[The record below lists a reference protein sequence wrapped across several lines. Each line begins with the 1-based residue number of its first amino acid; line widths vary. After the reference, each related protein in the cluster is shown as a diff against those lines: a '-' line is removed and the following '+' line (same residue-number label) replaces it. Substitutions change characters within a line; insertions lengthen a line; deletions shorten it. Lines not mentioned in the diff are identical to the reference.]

1 MSLAKLFNKQ
11 NEGWFTKKDKLTTTG
26 IAGLTGIGGSVVTG
40 LLANGNKSKAGEV
53 MGKLGD
59 AAGMIPGPIGAVAS
73 ATLKTIGGLTNA
85 AFGSNLNQQMINNIQ
100 NSANKVA
107 NTRYNASTVAGL
119 LGEARKNSGFAG
131 FSKKQLGTQGW
142 WSNARDNAY
151 NRLTALGKAAV
162 SARDLNLTNAAQAID
177 TTMTNNAKRNITAFG
192 GPLNLSGPMEYEIA
206 NQQMSNY
213 NIRTNAQA
221 GNLLD
226 NMYAGLYAFGGNID
240 ANGANFSTG
249 LKHVNAGGTHE
260 ESPYEGVPM
269 GTDSEGTPNLVEE
282 NEVIY
287 NDYVFSDRLKVPVI
301 KVKKGQELQ
310 QFEKILRKYKGLSY
324 AAAAKKAEVNSG
336 VDERPNDNIAR
347 RGFEFELDVLA
358 QSQELERAID
368 HAETPEEKEQLRQ
381 LTPEQFAQIQAEQ
394 QAQEQAMQEQ
404 MMQQQA
410 MQQQQQQMSPEEA
423 AMQEQMAQMSPEEQ
437 AMMQQQMAAQQQGM
451 SPEEAAMMQAQGYA
465 EGGELGVPTDDQD
478 VTGQAAQMEEAPHE
492 QTTMFNAGTPA
503 EEMSTSMLNET
514 IDEIYQYAKEH
525 KNRELLKDARKAKR
539 GSREDKE
546 EFVDDAREDIM
557 MSIEEQEQLAQQQAE
572 QEQALQEQQAVQ
584 MSQQETAEETV
595 QADAGQ
601 ELDAQM
607 EPQVFAYGGQLND
620 DQMNQLDAF
629 METLKVQDSKEVQAI
644 YSQYDQLK
652 QQGKINEALQLAMQV
667 YQAAAKQ
674 QNSYALGGSMDLN
687 NPDGGNIVAEDKIYA
702 GENTSKDEEELLKYL
717 VKKGLK
723 KKWLEGEGKRYFQEE
738 LQRYSTAKKDN
749 SEVTLDDSNLLIN
762 RYKGDNIQKRKG
774 RQAFTNAVTTELY
787 PVLDKQGK
795 SITYTA
801 EGKVPANYTNIPTQL
816 KSENYSKY
824 QGKFA
829 TPDKWDFSKFI
840 YPTKQEQGNGKYYK
854 ESDFSKYTRAGTGNN
869 PYRFEPQL
877 VETGYTG
884 EEYENLPA
892 YRTSRL
898 AFIKALKERNP
909 QAIDRFKTMS
919 AVSASRLP
927 KGNKEKPRYNPYLVG
942 VDGSDIEALNY
953 NAMGDFDKELYDI
966 QFNTP
971 DALDKLDDL
980 VKRYRQARNT
990 KGYQIGKNLLMDA
1003 MFDGEVAQNHAIE
1016 PKERHVAAFS
1026 NSDGTIDRSRI
1037 VPSININDHNTYA
1050 GYTLGENPLDSTTS
1064 PDGTVTYFYPITGGN
1079 LNTNILKTN
1088 SFGDF
1093 TVDNTE
1099 GLEELNDD
1107 KLPQYE
1113 DLAEGYTGKVNYF
1126 NLKKPDTK
1134 DPGIPYPMPDKTPL
1148 LADLAMQTGNYLN
1161 TALSNP
1167 DYSRAEALIQGG
1179 KELQDF
1185 TPVKAEMLGN
1195 YLKYTPFDF
1204 NYVNTQA
1211 RNANQAGLSTI
1222 RNMTN
1227 GNIGQQLANTLT
1239 SNYNYTLGIGNNY
1252 VQGFQYNDKNKE
1264 RDATFNSGI
1273 AKYNSQADLEAQKA
1287 NQSAS
1292 LQSGAA
1298 GLEFMGKG
1306 YAMMDEIDK
1315 NRSAALSAGLTG
1327 MSRSLN
1333 NYYNQDFANRQAAWR
1348 LHNQPRGNMT
1358 QFTDADGVTWV
1369 LNANG
1374 DGYSKKKSL
1383 GGKLKNRRIIKNIL
1397 ID

>member
-11 NEGWFTKKDKLTTTG
+11 NEGWFDKDDKLTTTG

-73 ATLKTIGGLTNA
+73 AALKTIGGLTNA

-192 GPLNLSGPMEYEIA
+192 GPLNLSGPMEYEMA

-226 NMYAGLYAFGGNID
+226 NMYTGLYAFGGNID

-269 GTDSEGTPNLVEE
+269 GIDSEGTPNLVEE

-437 AMMQQQMAAQQQGM
+437 AMMQQQMTAQQQGM
-451 SPEEAAMMQAQGYA
+451 SPEEAAMMQSQGYA
-465 EGGELGVPTDDQD
+465 EGGELGIPTDDQD

-539 GSREDKE
+539 GSREAKE

-557 MSIEEQEQLAQQQAE
+557 MAIEEQEQLAQQQAE
-572 QEQALQEQQAVQ
+572 QEQALQQEQEAQ
-584 MSQQETAEETV
+584 MLQQETAEETV

-607 EPQVFAYGGQLND
+607 QPQVFAQGGQLND
-620 DQMNQLDAF
+620 DQMNKLNAF
-629 METLKVQDSKEVQAI
+629 METLKVQDSKEAQAI

-667 YQAAAKQ
+667 YQAATKQ

-723 KKWLEGEGKRYFQEE
+723 KKWLEGEGRRYFQEE
-738 LQRYSTAKKDN
+738 LQRYSDAKKDN
-749 SEVTLDDSNLLIN
+749 ANTTLDTSNLLIN
-762 RYKGDNIQKRKG
+762 SYKGDNIQKRKG

-801 EGKVPANYTNIPTQL
+801 EGKVPANYINKPTSI
-816 KSENYSKY
+816 KVEDYSKY
-824 QGKFA
+824 QGEFA
-829 TPDKWDFSKFI
+829 TPDNWNFTKFI
-840 YPTKQEQGNGKYYK
+840 YPTKEAQENGNYYK
-854 ESDFSKYTRAGTGNN
+854 ESDFSKYTKDGTGNTSFKFN
-869 PYRFEPQL
+869 PQL

-884 EEYENLPA
+884 EEYENLDA
-892 YRTSRL
+892 YSQYM
-898 AFIKALKERNP
+898 AEFIKALKNRNP
-909 QAIDRFKTMS
+909 HAIERFKTMS

-927 KGNKEKPRYNPYLVG
+927 KDNQGKPRYNSYLAD
-942 VDGSDIEALNY
+942 VDDSDIEALKY
-953 NAMGDFDKELYDI
+953 DAMGEFDQRLYNLNFDDP
-966 QFNTP
+966 N
-971 DALDKLDDL
+971 ALKTLIAD
-980 VKRYRQARNT
+980 YRQARKQNN
-990 KGYQIGKNLLMDA
+990 YQPGQNLLMDA
-1003 MFDGEVAQNHAIE
+1003 LLDGVVAQNHAIA
-1016 PKERHVAAFS
+1016 PKERHVAAFT
-1026 NSDGTIDRSRI
+1026 NSDGIDQSRI
-1037 VPSININDHNTYA
+1037 VPGININNPNTYA
-1050 GYTLGENPLDSTTS
+1050 GYTLGQSSIDSTTS
-1064 PDGTVTYFYPITGGN
+1064 HDGTVTYFYPITGGN

-1099 GLEELNDD
+1099 GLEALNDE

-1113 DLAEGYTGKVNYF
+1113 DLAAGYTGKVNYF

-1134 DPGIPYPMPDKTPL
+1134 DPGIPYPIPNKTPL
-1148 LADLAMQTGNYLN
+1148 IADLAMQAGNYLN
-1161 TALSNP
+1161 TALSDP

-1195 YLKYTPFDF
+1195 YQNYTPYDI
-1204 NYVNTQA
+1204 NDVNTQA

-1222 RNMTN
+1222 RNMYN
-1227 GNIGQQLANTLT
+1227 GNVGQGMAGILAN
-1239 SNYNYTLGIGNNY
+1239 NYNYNQSIGANY
-1252 VQGFQYNDKNKE
+1252 RQAMEYNDKRRNAVSE
-1264 RDATFNSGI
+1264 FNRATDQ
-1273 AKYNSQADLEAQKA
+1273 YNSQADLEAQKA
-1287 NQSAS
+1287 NQSAD

-1298 GLEFMGKG
+1298 GLEVMGKG

-1369 LNANG
+1369 LNPNG
-1374 DGYSKKKSL
+1374 DGYSRKKSL

>member
-11 NEGWFTKKDKLTTTG
+11 NEGWFTEKDKLTTTG
-26 IAGLTGIGGSVVTG
+26 IAGLTGIGGSIVTG

-73 ATLKTIGGLTNA
+73 AALKTIGGLTNA

-192 GPLNLSGPMEYEIA
+192 GPLNLSGPMEYEMA

-249 LKHVNAGGTHE
+249 LKHINAGGTHE

-451 SPEEAAMMQAQGYA
+451 SPEEAAMMQSQGYA

-539 GSREDKE
+539 GSREAKE

-557 MSIEEQEQLAQQQAE
+557 MAIEEQEQLAQQQAE
-572 QEQALQEQQAVQ
+572 QEQALQQEQEAQ
-584 MSQQETAEETV
+584 MLQQETAEETV

-607 EPQVFAYGGQLND
+607 QPQVFAQGGQLND

-629 METLKVQDSKEVQAI
+629 METLKSNESPDVQKI
-644 YSQYDQLK
+644 YYQYDQLK
-652 QQGKINEALQLAMQV
+652 LAGRVNEAAQLAMQV
-667 YQAAAKQ
+667 YQAATKDKYNPAKQ
-674 QNSYALGGSMDLN
+674 LNSYAYGGSMSLQNTQGGNQSIEGKTYQGTQKSKLEILLNGLKQLGLDSKEVEELFNTKDSDDKKIAIVNDYIQKNEKRTRKYQKARQDALNALYKSRGIRIKNLNEDGQHQYDKDLQYVYGLDDEDLKN
-687 NPDGGNIVAEDKIYA
+687 LSTNEKVYLNTLLNIRSADDYNRAAYRPAMEDQGYKVLSVTPDGKVQYDYTGDRPYKVLDAKNTISFDGDKVQLDGKDITIDGLLTGGADLSQYGIYNYDPGKSSKFKDDAELKAYYQQKIKDPLRQQYKNSFDEKKIA
-702 GENTSKDEEELLKYL
+702 SYHLKGENLRNWVRDLENSTNEKDQELAKYI
-717 VKKGLK
+717 KKGVGDDSLDWSENATWETK
-723 KKWLEGEGKRYFQEE
+723 GWDPEKGIIESDNYKRHWPDVKGEDRLRHDAKFGKEHYPF
-738 LQRYSTAKKDN
+738 LDYIGPTAKR
-749 SEVTLDDSNLLIN
+749 VFL
-762 RYKGDNIQKRKG
+762 
-774 RQAFTNAVTTELY
+774 
-787 PVLDKQGK
+787 
-795 SITYTA
+795 
-801 EGKVPANYTNIPTQL
+801 
-816 KSENYSKY
+816 
-824 QGKFA
+824 
-829 TPDKWDFSKFI
+829 
-840 YPTKQEQGNGKYYK
+840 NGKQV
-854 ESDFSKYTRAGTGNN
+854 TGNFKFDELGT
-869 PYRFEPQL
+869 P
-877 VETGYTG
+877 VE
-884 EEYENLPA
+884 
-892 YRTSRL
+892 
-898 AFIKALKERNP
+898 
-909 QAIDRFKTMS
+909 
-919 AVSASRLP
+919 
-927 KGNKEKPRYNPYLVG
+927 
-942 VDGSDIEALNY
+942 
-953 NAMGDFDKELYDI
+953 
-966 QFNTP
+966 
-971 DALDKLDDL
+971 
-980 VKRYRQARNT
+980 
-990 KGYQIGKNLLMDA
+990 
-1003 MFDGEVAQNHAIE
+1003 
-1016 PKERHVAAFS
+1016 
-1026 NSDGTIDRSRI
+1026 
-1037 VPSININDHNTYA
+1037 
-1050 GYTLGENPLDSTTS
+1050 
-1064 PDGTVTYFYPITGGN
+1064 
-1079 LNTNILKTN
+1079 
-1088 SFGDF
+1088 
-1093 TVDNTE
+1093 NTE
-1099 GLEELNDD
+1099 GGITFYDYNLLPEQLNRYLTQGDYDYVLQVPEDRVSEYSPLPKPLMADD
-1107 KLPQYE
+1107 TSKLP
-1113 DLAEGYTGKVNYF
+1113 AGVTGTSKW
-1126 NLKKPDTK
+1126 LGAKPDNNTEYEL
-1134 DPGIPYPMPDKTPL
+1134 PSSTPFYAGIGL
-1148 LADLAMQTGNYLN
+1148 QTG
-1161 TALSNP
+1161 ALINNLLTPP
-1167 DYSRAEALIQGG
+1167 DYGSSDALLSKANQA
-1179 KELQDF
+1179 QQF

-1195 YLKYTPFDF
+1195 YQAYRPYDI
-1204 NYVNTQA
+1204 NYVNTQV

-1222 RNMTN
+1222 RNMYN
-1227 GNIGQQLANTLT
+1227 GNVGQGMAGILAN
-1239 SNYNYTLGIGNNY
+1239 NYNYNQGIGANY
-1252 VQGFQYNDKNKE
+1252 RQAMEYNDKRRNE
-1264 RDATFNSGI
+1264 ISEFNRATDQ
-1273 AKYNSQADLEAQKA
+1273 YNSTADLQAQEANQKA
-1287 NQSAS
+1287 GLSANEV
-1292 LQSGAA
+1292 
-1298 GLEFMGKG
+1298 GLEAMARG
-1306 YAMMDEIDK
+1306 YAMRQAIDDA
-1315 NRSAALSAGLTG
+1315 RSSSISSNLTG
-1327 MSRSLN
+1327 IADLLFKKYQN
-1333 NYYNQDFANRQAAWR
+1333 DYTNYQTKYLTD
-1348 LHNQPRGNMT
+1348 RGLYP
-1358 QFTDADGVTWV
+1358 G
-1369 LNANG
+1369 
-1374 DGYSKKKSL
+1374 
-1383 GGKLKNRRIIKNIL
+1383 IKTK
-1397 ID
+1397 

>member
-1 MSLAKLFNKQ
+1 MSLAELFNKQ
-11 NEGWFTKKDKLTTTG
+11 NEGWFNGNKLTTTG
-26 IAGLTGIGGSVVTG
+26 IAGITGMAGSAVTG

-59 AAGMIPGPIGAVAS
+59 VAGMIPGPIGAIAG
-73 ATLKTIGGLTNA
+73 AALKTMGGLTNA

-107 NTRYNASTVAGL
+107 NTTFNASTVAGL

-142 WSNARDNAY
+142 FSNVRDNAY
-151 NRLTALGKAAV
+151 KRLTSLGRAAV

-192 GPLNLSGPMEYEIA
+192 GPINLSGPMEYEIA
-206 NQQMSNY
+206 NQQMFNY
-213 NIRTNAQA
+213 NNRTNAQA

-282 NEVIY
+282 DEVIY
-287 NDYVFSDRLKVPVI
+287 NDYVFSDRLKVPTI

-310 QFEKILRKYKGLSY
+310 QFEKVLRKYKGLTY
-324 AAAAKKAEVNSG
+324 ASAAKKAEVNSG

-347 RGFEFELDVLA
+347 RGFEFELDILA

-368 HAETPEEKEQLRQ
+368 HAQTPEEKEQLRQ

-437 AMMQQQMAAQQQGM
+437 AIMQQQMAAQQQGI

-465 EGGELGVPTDDQD
+465 EGGELGVSTEEQD

-539 GSREDKE
+539 GSREAKE

-557 MSIEEQEQLAQQQAE
+557 MAIEEQEQLAQQQME
-572 QEQALQEQQAVQ
+572 QEQVLQEQQAAQ
-584 MSQQETAEETV
+584 MPQYETAEEPV
-595 QADAGQ
+595 QADEGQ

-607 EPQVFAYGGQLND
+607 QPQAFAQGGQLNE
-620 DQMNQLDAF
+620 DQINQLDAF
-629 METLKVQDSKEVQAI
+629 METLKVQNYKEAQAI

-667 YQAAAKQ
+667 YQATAKQ
-674 QNSYALGGSMDLN
+674 QNLYALGGSMDLN
-687 NPDGGNIVAEDKIYA
+687 NPDGGNIVTGDKIYA
-702 GENTSKDEEELLKYL
+702 GEELSKDEEELLKYL

-723 KKWLEGEGKRYFQEE
+723 KKWLEGEGRKYFQEE
-738 LQRYSTAKKDN
+738 LKRYQTAKKGKQDI
-749 SEVTLDDSNLLIN
+749 SLDASNLLIN
-762 RYKGDNIQKRKG
+762 NYNGDDTQKRKG

-787 PVLDKQGK
+787 PVLDRQGK
-795 SITYTA
+795 SITYTND
-801 EGKVPANYTNIPTQL
+801 GRVPANYTNTPTPI
-816 KSENYSKY
+816 KVKDYSTY
-824 QGKFA
+824 QGEFK
-829 TPDKWDFSKFI
+829 TPDSWNFSKFI
-840 YPTKQEQGNGKYYK
+840 YPTKEAQDNGNYYK
-854 ESDFSKYTRAGTGNN
+854 ETDFSKYTKEGTGNTSF
-869 PYRFEPQL
+869 RFNPQL
-877 VETGYTG
+877 VDTGYNG
-884 EEYENLPA
+884 EDYENLDA
-892 YRTSRL
+892 YSQYI
-898 AFIKALKERNP
+898 AEFIKALKAANP
-909 QAIDRFKTMS
+909 HAIDRFKTMS
-919 AVSASRLP
+919 AVSASTLP
-927 KGNKEKPRYNPYLVG
+927 GDKKGAPRYNPYLVPNG
-942 VDGSDIEALNY
+942 ENDREALNDD
-953 NAMGDFDKELYDI
+953 AMGGFDKRLYNLNFD
-966 QFNTP
+966 NP
-971 DALDKLDDL
+971 NALNVLIAD
-980 VKRYRQARNT
+980 YRKARKQDN
-990 KGYQIGKNLLMDA
+990 YQPGQNLLMDA
-1003 MFDGEVAQNHAIE
+1003 MLDGVIAQNHAIA
-1016 PKERHVAAFS
+1016 PKERHVAAFT
-1026 NSDGTIDRSRI
+1026 NSDGSIDQSRI
-1037 VPSININDHNTYA
+1037 VPDIDIKDPSTHVGYDLGQKPKDNI
-1050 GYTLGENPLDSTTS
+1050 TS

-1099 GLEELNDD
+1099 GLEALNDN

-1134 DPGIPYPMPDKTPL
+1134 DSGIPYPMPNKTPL
-1148 LADLAMQTGNYLN
+1148 LADLAMQAGNYLN
-1161 TALSNP
+1161 NALSNP

-1195 YLKYTPFDF
+1195 YQKYTPYDI

-1211 RNANQAGLSTI
+1211 RNANQAGLAAI
-1222 RNMTN
+1222 RNMYN
-1227 GNIGQQLANTLT
+1227 GNVGQGMAGILAN
-1239 SNYNYTLGIGNNY
+1239 NYNYNQSIGANY
-1252 VQGFQYNDKNKE
+1252 RQAMEQNDKRRNE
-1264 RDATFNSGI
+1264 VSEFNRATDQ
-1273 AKYNSQADLEAQKA
+1273 YNSQADLEAQKA
-1287 NQSAS
+1287 NQSAD
-1292 LQSGAA
+1292 LQSGTA
-1298 GLEFMGKG
+1298 GLEVMGKG

-1327 MSRSLN
+1327 MSKSLN
-1333 NYYNQDFANRQAAWR
+1333 NYYTQDFANRQAAWR
-1348 LHNQPRGNMT
+1348 LYHQPRGNMT
-1358 QFTDADGVTWV
+1358 QFTDADGVTWI
-1369 LNANG
+1369 LNADGN
-1374 DGYSKKKSL
+1374 GYSRKKSS
-1383 GGKLKNRRIIKNIL
+1383 GGKLKNRRIVKNIL

>member
-11 NEGWFTKKDKLTTTG
+11 NEGWFDQKDKLTTTG

-59 AAGMIPGPIGAVAS
+59 VAGMIPGPIGAVAS
-73 ATLKTIGGLTNA
+73 AALKAIGGLTNA

-192 GPLNLSGPMEYEIA
+192 GPLNLSGPMEYEMT

-226 NMYAGLYAFGGNID
+226 NMYTGLYAFGGNID

-347 RGFEFELDVLA
+347 RGFEFELDILA

-404 MMQQQA
+404 MIQQQA

-437 AMMQQQMAAQQQGM
+437 AIMQQQMAAQQQGM

-557 MSIEEQEQLAQQQAE
+557 MAIEEQEQLAQQQAE
-572 QEQALQEQQAVQ
+572 QEQALQQEQETQ
-584 MSQQETAEETV
+584 MLQQETAEETV

-607 EPQVFAYGGQLND
+607 QPQVFAQGGNMNYTNARMQQQQQFDQMKALDEFMEIIGQQQDKASQQYYQTFLNLKRTRTEQDAIKAYQLAAKLYQQYQNQQNQYRYGGY
-620 DQMNQLDAF
+620 MNSEPNIFDTGGDTQQR
-629 METLKVQDSKEVQAI
+629 EKEI
-644 YSQYDQLK
+644 R
-652 QQGKINEALQLAMQV
+652 
-667 YQAAAKQ
+667 
-674 QNSYALGGSMDLN
+674 DL
-687 NPDGGNIVAEDKIYA
+687 Y
-702 GENTSKDEEELLKYL
+702 LKYL
-717 VKKGLK
+717 KKRLGYNTNIPEAFIQAEVSKLMK
-723 KKWLEGEGKRYFQEE
+723 SFND
-738 LQRYSTAKKDN
+738 KKDKI
-749 SEVTLDDSNLLIN
+749 TLDDLQDLKDLNVNKFRNTNKFIKKSQGQDEFTKAITNWEAIN
-762 RYKGDNIQKRKG
+762 NIQG
-774 RQAFTNAVTTELY
+774 RIIDPTN
-787 PVLDKQGK
+787 QGNY
-795 SITYTA
+795 SITYTKPQDYFEQYDGDVDIA
-801 EGKVPANYTNIPTQL
+801 K
-816 KSENYSKY
+816 
-824 QGKFA
+824 
-829 TPDKWDFSKFI
+829 DKKI
-840 YPTKQEQGNGKYYK
+840 
-854 ESDFSKYTRAGTGNN
+854 A
-869 PYRFEPQL
+869 
-877 VETGYTG
+877 
-884 EEYENLPA
+884 
-892 YRTSRL
+892 
-898 AFIKALKERNP
+898 
-909 QAIDRFKTMS
+909 
-919 AVSASRLP
+919 
-927 KGNKEKPRYNPYLVG
+927 
-942 VDGSDIEALNY
+942 
-953 NAMGDFDKELYDI
+953 
-966 QFNTP
+966 
-971 DALDKLDDL
+971 
-980 VKRYRQARNT
+980 
-990 KGYQIGKNLLMDA
+990 
-1003 MFDGEVAQNHAIE
+1003 
-1016 PKERHVAAFS
+1016 
-1026 NSDGTIDRSRI
+1026 
-1037 VPSININDHNTYA
+1037 
-1050 GYTLGENPLDSTTS
+1050 
-1064 PDGTVTYFYPITGGN
+1064 
-1079 LNTNILKTN
+1079 
-1088 SFGDF
+1088 
-1093 TVDNTE
+1093 
-1099 GLEELNDD
+1099 
-1107 KLPQYE
+1107 E
-1113 DLAEGYTGKVNYF
+1113 DLAEFAKTSYDYKKRGYIHNNNGTKTWQTYTLPSDNPSGNTEGHFTPKTFNPGVSKEEYRNSEQYKHFLYNLFKDVASNNPEALKFLHDTGWYSRSAQDQQQLSRASKFIKKGDNDSLSFITPTDNDTDYDAQLFRAALSGKQDQFFKLLEDFDPATITNQDQARLARGMYNGELAQMHTSAKPQQTFYYIPQGQRKIYVKADDLDTLTQQGYTTGEASNWMDINGADVREIPLTGKVTQNF
-1126 NLKKPDTK
+1126 IKDPFGNVKLIEDPEALKNLKKLDKSSIALENPELGYSVENNEYILNPTNQELRKQGYPEYSFTPTGVGLGLQFGALANNLFSPIDTSK
-1134 DPGIPYPMPDKTPL
+1134 GE
-1148 LADLAMQTGNYLN
+1148 
-1161 TALSNP
+1161 TAISAARQAGT
-1167 DYSRAEALIQGG
+1167 Y
-1179 KELQDF
+1179 
-1185 TPVKAEMLGN
+1185 TPVKAEMVGN
-1195 YLKYTPFDF
+1195 YLKYTPYDF

-1227 GNIGQQLANTLT
+1227 GNIGQQLANTIT
-1239 SNYNYTLGIGNNY
+1239 SNYNYITGLGNNY
-1252 VQGFQYNDKNKE
+1252 VQGFQYNDKNRE
-1264 RDATFNSGI
+1264 RVTGFNSEI
-1273 AKYNSQADLEAQKA
+1273 AKFNSTADLQAQKA
-1287 NQSAS
+1287 NQEAELSANK
-1292 LQSGAA
+1292 LMLPGIQSGLALIQSA
-1298 GLEFMGKG
+1298 ENAREKSVNANLTGIQNL
-1306 YAMMDEIDK
+1306 IDTYYTNKWQRDWEAWDRK
-1315 NRSAALSAGLTG
+1315 NRSIPG
-1327 MSRSLN
+1327 
-1333 NYYNQDFANRQAAWR
+1333 
-1348 LHNQPRGNMT
+1348 
-1358 QFTDADGVTWV
+1358 
-1369 LNANG
+1369 
-1374 DGYSKKKSL
+1374 
-1383 GGKLKNRRIIKNIL
+1383 
-1397 ID
+1397 

>member
-11 NEGWFTKKDKLTTTG
+11 NEGWFTEKDKLTTTG
-26 IAGLTGIGGSVVTG
+26 IAGLTGIGGSIVTG

-73 ATLKTIGGLTNA
+73 AALKTIGGLTNA

-142 WSNARDNAY
+142 FSNARDNAY

-269 GTDSEGTPNLVEE
+269 GTNSEGTPNLVEE

-478 VTGQAAQMEEAPHE
+478 ITGQAAQMEEAPHE

-539 GSREDKE
+539 GTREDKE

-557 MSIEEQEQLAQQQAE
+557 MAIEEQEQLVQQQAE

-607 EPQVFAYGGQLND
+607 QPQVFAQGGNMNYANARMQQQQQLDQMKALDEFMEIIGQQQDRASQQYYQTFLNLKRTQTEQDAIKAYQLAAKLYQQYQNQQNQYGYGGY
-620 DQMNQLDAF
+620 MNSEPNIF
-629 METLKVQDSKEVQAI
+629 GE
-644 YSQYDQLK
+644 
-652 QQGKINEALQLAMQV
+652 
-667 YQAAAKQ
+667 
-674 QNSYALGGSMDLN
+674 
-687 NPDGGNIVAEDKIYA
+687 GGNADNISAE
-702 GENTSKDEEELLKYL
+702 EMRELYLKYL
-717 VKKGLK
+717 KKRLGYNTNISEAFIQAEVSKLM
-723 KKWLEGEGKRYFQEE
+723 ESF
-738 LQRYSTAKKDN
+738 KDKN
-749 SEVTLDDSNLLIN
+749 DEITLDDLQNLKALNVNKFRNTNKFIRKSQGQDEFTKAITNWEAINNIQGKVIDPTQQGNYSITYSKTPGYFEQYEGLADIAKDKKIADDLAEFAKTSYDYTNRGFIHNNNNGIKTWKKYTLPSDTPSGTTAGYFTPTSFDPGVSPEVYRNSEQYKHFLYNLFKDVASNNPEALKFLHDTGWHSRSAQDQQQLSRANKFIK
-762 RYKGDNIQKRKG
+762 KGDNNSLSFIIPADTDTDYDAQLFRAAIAG
-774 RQAFTNAVTTELY
+774 DQDNFFRLLENFN
-787 PVLDKQGK
+787 
-795 SITYTA
+795 
-801 EGKVPANYTNIPTQL
+801 PANITNSEQALLARGMYNGELAQMHTSAKPQQTFYYIPSGQKKVYVNANNLDTLTQ
-816 KSENYSKY
+816 
-824 QGKFA
+824 Q
-829 TPDKWDFSKFI
+829 
-840 YPTKQEQGNGKYYK
+840 
-854 ESDFSKYTRAGTGNN
+854 
-869 PYRFEPQL
+869 
-877 VETGYTG
+877 GYTIG
-884 EEYENLPA
+884 E
-892 YRTSRL
+892 
-898 AFIKALKERNP
+898 
-909 QAIDRFKTMS
+909 
-919 AVSASRLP
+919 AS
-927 KGNKEKPRYNPYLVG
+927 KWMDING
-942 VDGSDIEALNY
+942 VDVREI
-953 NAMGDFDKELYDI
+953 
-966 QFNTP
+966 
-971 DALDKLDDL
+971 
-980 VKRYRQARNT
+980 
-990 KGYQIGKNLLMDA
+990 
-1003 MFDGEVAQNHAIE
+1003 
-1016 PKERHVAAFS
+1016 
-1026 NSDGTIDRSRI
+1026 
-1037 VPSININDHNTYA
+1037 
-1050 GYTLGENPLDSTTS
+1050 PL
-1064 PDGTVTYFYPITGGN
+1064 
-1079 LNTNILKTN
+1079 
-1088 SFGDF
+1088 
-1093 TVDNTE
+1093 
-1099 GLEELNDD
+1099 
-1107 KLPQYE
+1107 
-1113 DLAEGYTGKVNYF
+1113 TGKVTQDFIKDPFGNVKLIDDPEALK
-1126 NLKKPDTK
+1126 NLKKLDKSSIALENPALGYSVENNEYTLNPTNQEQRKQNYPEYSFTPTGVGLGLEFGALANNLFSPVDTSK
-1134 DPGIPYPMPDKTPL
+1134 GE
-1148 LADLAMQTGNYLN
+1148 
-1161 TALSNP
+1161 TAISAARQAGT
-1167 DYSRAEALIQGG
+1167 Y
-1179 KELQDF
+1179 
-1185 TPVKAEMLGN
+1185 TPVKAEMIGN
-1195 YLKYTPFDF
+1195 YLKYIPYDF

-1227 GNIGQQLANTLT
+1227 GNIGQQLANTIT
-1239 SNYNYTLGIGNNY
+1239 SNYNYITGLGNNY
-1252 VQGFQYNDKNKE
+1252 VQGFQYNDKNRE
-1264 RDATFNSGI
+1264 RVTGFGSEIAKFNST
-1273 AKYNSQADLEAQKA
+1273 ADLQAQKA
-1287 NQSAS
+1287 NQEAELSANK
-1292 LQSGAA
+1292 LMLPGIQSGLALIQSA
-1298 GLEFMGKG
+1298 ENAREKSINANLTGIQNL
-1306 YAMMDEIDK
+1306 IDTYYTNKWQRDWEAWDRK
-1315 NRSAALSAGLTG
+1315 NRPIPG
-1327 MSRSLN
+1327 
-1333 NYYNQDFANRQAAWR
+1333 
-1348 LHNQPRGNMT
+1348 
-1358 QFTDADGVTWV
+1358 
-1369 LNANG
+1369 
-1374 DGYSKKKSL
+1374 
-1383 GGKLKNRRIIKNIL
+1383 
-1397 ID
+1397 

>member
-11 NEGWFTKKDKLTTTG
+11 NEGWFDQNDKLTTTG

-73 ATLKTIGGLTNA
+73 AALKTIGGLTNA

-192 GPLNLSGPMEYEIA
+192 GPLNLSGPMEYEMT

-226 NMYAGLYAFGGNID
+226 NMYTGLYAFGGNID

-347 RGFEFELDVLA
+347 RGFEFELDILA

-437 AMMQQQMAAQQQGM
+437 AIMQQQMAAQQQGM

-557 MSIEEQEQLAQQQAE
+557 MAIEEQEQLAQQQAE
-572 QEQALQEQQAVQ
+572 QEQALQQEQETQ
-584 MSQQETAEETV
+584 MLQQETAEETV
-595 QADAGQ
+595 RADAGQ

-607 EPQVFAYGGQLND
+607 QPQVFAQGGQLDD
-620 DQMNQLDAF
+620 DQINQLDAF
-629 METLKVQDSKEVQAI
+629 METLKSNESPDVQKI
-644 YSQYDQLK
+644 YYQYDQLK
-652 QQGKINEALQLAMQV
+652 LAGRVNEAAQLAMQV
-667 YQAAAKQ
+667 YQAATKDKYNPAKQ
-674 QNSYALGGSMDLN
+674 LNSYAYGGSMSLQN
-687 NPDGGNIVAEDKIYA
+687 TQGGNQSVEGKTYQGTQESKLDKLL
-702 GENTSKDEEELLKYL
+702 NQLKYL
-717 VKKGLK
+717 GLSAEEVKKLFKQGMNDNQKIAITNNYITENK
-723 KKWLEGEGKRYFQEE
+723 KKTRKYQKARQDALNQLYKSRGVKVNYLNEEGKHQYDKD
-738 LQRYSTAKKDN
+738 LQYVYSLNDKDLKN
-749 SEVTLDDSNLLIN
+749 LNLDSNVYLNTLT
-762 RYKGDNIQKRKG
+762 DNISS
-774 RQAFTNAVTTELY
+774 ADDYN
-787 PVLDKQGK
+787 
-795 SITYTA
+795 
-801 EGKVPANYTNIPTQL
+801 
-816 KSENYSKY
+816 
-824 QGKFA
+824 
-829 TPDKWDFSKFI
+829 
-840 YPTKQEQGNGKYYK
+840 
-854 ESDFSKYTRAGTGNN
+854 RA
-869 PYRFEPQL
+869 
-877 VETGYTG
+877 
-884 EEYENLPA
+884 A
-892 YRTSRL
+892 YRST
-898 AFIKALKERNP
+898 IT
-909 QAIDRFKTMS
+909 D
-919 AVSASRLP
+919 
-927 KGNKEKPRYNPYLVG
+927 
-942 VDGSDIEALNY
+942 
-953 NAMGDFDKELYDI
+953 
-966 QFNTP
+966 
-971 DALDKLDDL
+971 
-980 VKRYRQARNT
+980 
-990 KGYQIGKNLLMDA
+990 KGYQIVPVTPEGKVEYNYIGNRPYQVLDDKNRISFADNKVILNGKEVILNDLIDGENGLSQYGIYDYNSGESSKFNNYGELKAYYQRKIIDPLRQQYKDSFDEKKIASYHLKGENLRNWVRDLENSKDEKDQELAKYIKKGVGDNSLDWSENATWETKGWDPKKGIIESEAYKEHWPDVTGKDRLRHDAKFGIQHYPFLNYIRPTAKRVFLNGKQVTGDFKFNELGTPVETTEGGITFYDYNLPPEQLNRYLTEGKYGDILIVPEDEVSKYSPLAKPLMADDTSKLPAGVTGTSKWVEAKPDNSAEYELPSSTPFYAGIGLQTGALINNLL
-1003 MFDGEVAQNHAIE
+1003 
-1016 PKERHVAAFS
+1016 
-1026 NSDGTIDRSRI
+1026 
-1037 VPSININDHNTYA
+1037 
-1050 GYTLGENPLDSTTS
+1050 
-1064 PDGTVTYFYPITGGN
+1064 
-1079 LNTNILKTN
+1079 
-1088 SFGDF
+1088 
-1093 TVDNTE
+1093 
-1099 GLEELNDD
+1099 
-1107 KLPQYE
+1107 
-1113 DLAEGYTGKVNYF
+1113 
-1126 NLKKPDTK
+1126 
-1134 DPGIPYPMPDKTPL
+1134 TP
-1148 LADLAMQTGNYLN
+1148 
-1161 TALSNP
+1161 P
-1167 DYSRAEALIQGG
+1167 DYGGSDALLSKANQA
-1179 KELQDF
+1179 QQF

-1195 YLKYTPFDF
+1195 YQTYRPYDI

-1222 RNMTN
+1222 RNMYN
-1227 GNIGQQLANTLT
+1227 GNVGQGMAGILAN
-1239 SNYNYTLGIGNNY
+1239 NYNYNQGIGTNY
-1252 VQGFQYNDKNKE
+1252 RQAMEYNDKRRNE
-1264 RDATFNSGI
+1264 VSEFNRATDQ
-1273 AKYNSQADLEAQKA
+1273 YNSTADLQAQEANQKA
-1287 NQSAS
+1287 GLSANEV
-1292 LQSGAA
+1292 
-1298 GLEFMGKG
+1298 GLEAMARG
-1306 YAMMDEIDK
+1306 YAMRQAIDDA
-1315 NRSAALSAGLTG
+1315 RSSSISNNLTG
-1327 MSRSLN
+1327 IADLLFKKYQN
-1333 NYYNQDFANRQAAWR
+1333 DYTNYQTKYLTD
-1348 LHNQPRGNMT
+1348 RGLYP
-1358 QFTDADGVTWV
+1358 G
-1369 LNANG
+1369 
-1374 DGYSKKKSL
+1374 
-1383 GGKLKNRRIIKNIL
+1383 IKTK
-1397 ID
+1397 

>member
-11 NEGWFTKKDKLTTTG
+11 NEGWFDQKDKLTTTG

-53 MGKLGD
+53 MGKLGN
-59 AAGMIPGPIGAVAS
+59 AAGMIPGPIGAVTS
-73 ATLKTIGGLTNA
+73 AALKTIGGLTNA

-142 WSNARDNAY
+142 LSNARDNAY
-151 NRLTALGKAAV
+151 NRLTALGKAAI

-192 GPLNLSGPMEYEIA
+192 GPLNLSGPMEYEMT

-226 NMYAGLYAFGGNID
+226 NMYTGLYAFGGNID

-347 RGFEFELDVLA
+347 RGFEFELDILA

-437 AMMQQQMAAQQQGM
+437 AIMQQQMAAQQQGM

-465 EGGELGVPTDDQD
+465 EGGELGIPTDDQD

-557 MSIEEQEQLAQQQAE
+557 MAIEEQEQLAQQQAE
-572 QEQALQEQQAVQ
+572 QEQALQQEQEAQ
-584 MSQQETAEETV
+584 MLQQETAEEPV

-607 EPQVFAYGGQLND
+607 EPQVFAQGGQLNN

-629 METLKVQDSKEVQAI
+629 METLKVQDSKEAQAI

-667 YQAAAKQ
+667 YQAATKQ
-674 QNSYALGGSMDLN
+674 QNSYALGGSMNLN

-702 GENTSKDEEELLKYL
+702 GKDTSKDEEDLLKYL

-749 SEVTLDDSNLLIN
+749 NSITLDKSNLLIN
-762 RYKGDNIQKRKG
+762 SYKGDNIQKRKG

-787 PVLDKQGK
+787 PVLDRKGK
-795 SITYTA
+795 SIAYTA
-801 EGKVPANYTNIPTQL
+801 DNKVPANYTNKPTPI
-816 KSENYSKY
+816 KVENYSNY

-829 TPDKWDFSKFI
+829 TPDSWNFSKFI
-840 YPTKQEQGNGKYYK
+840 YPTKEAQENGKYYK
-854 ESDFSKYTRAGTGNN
+854 ESDFSKYTQEGTGNN
-869 PYRFEPQL
+869 PFKFNPQL
-877 VETGYTG
+877 VETDYTG

-898 AFIKALKERNP
+898 AFIQALKDGNL
-909 QAIDRFKTMS
+909 QAIERFKTMG
-919 AVSASRLP
+919 ATSASSLP
-927 KGNKEKPRYNPYLVG
+927 GDRKGDPRYKSYLV
-942 VDGSDIEALNY
+942 SNNESNIEALNY
-953 NAMGDFDKELYDI
+953 DAMGDFDKELYKID
-966 QFNTP
+966 FNAP
-971 DALDKLDDL
+971 NALDTLDDL
-980 VKRYRQARNT
+980 VKRYRQARSN
-990 KGYQIGKNLLMDA
+990 KEYQIGKNLLMDA
-1003 MFDGEVAQNHAIE
+1003 MFDGVVAQNHAIE
-1016 PKERHVAAFS
+1016 PKERRVAAFTNS
-1026 NSDGTIDRSRI
+1026 NGIIDQSRI
-1037 VPSININDHNTYA
+1037 VPGININDHSTYA
-1050 GYTLGENPLDSTTS
+1050 GYTLGQNHIDSTTS

-1099 GLEELNDD
+1099 GLEALNDE

-1134 DPGIPYPMPDKTPL
+1134 DPGIPYPIPNKTPL
-1148 LADLAMQTGNYLN
+1148 LADLAMQAGNYLN
-1161 TALSNP
+1161 TALSDP

-1185 TPVKAEMLGN
+1185 TPVKAEMIGN
-1195 YLKYTPFDF
+1195 YLKYTPYDF
-1204 NYVNTQA
+1204 NYVNTQT

-1227 GNIGQQLANTLT
+1227 GNIGQQLANTIT
-1239 SNYNYTLGIGNNY
+1239 SNYNYITGLGNNY

-1273 AKYNSQADLEAQKA
+1273 AKFNSQADLEAQKA
-1287 NQSAS
+1287 NQSAD

-1298 GLEFMGKG
+1298 GLEVMGKG

-1369 LNANG
+1369 LNPNG
-1374 DGYSKKKSL
+1374 DGYSRKKSL
-1383 GGKLKNRRIIKNIL
+1383 GGKLKNRRITKNIL

>member
-1 MSLAKLFNKQ
+1 MSLAELFNKQ
-11 NEGWFTKKDKLTTTG
+11 NEGWFNGNKLTTTG
-26 IAGLTGIGGSVVTG
+26 IAGIAGMAGSAVPG

-59 AAGMIPGPIGAVAS
+59 VAGMIPGPIGAVAG
-73 ATLKTIGGLTNA
+73 AALKTIGGLTNA

-107 NTRYNASTVAGL
+107 NTTFNASTVAGL

-142 WSNARDNAY
+142 RSNARDNAY
-151 NRLTALGKAAV
+151 KRLTRLGQAAV

-192 GPLNLSGPMEYEIA
+192 GPINLSGPMEYEIA
-206 NQQMSNY
+206 NQQMFNY
-213 NIRTNAQA
+213 NNRTNAQA

-310 QFEKILRKYKGLSY
+310 QFEKVLRKYKGLTY
-324 AAAAKKAEVNSG
+324 ASAAKKAEVNSG

-347 RGFEFELDVLA
+347 RGFEFELDILA

-368 HAETPEEKEQLRQ
+368 HAESPEEKEQLRQ

-437 AMMQQQMAAQQQGM
+437 AMMQQQMAAQQQGI

-465 EGGELGVPTDDQD
+465 EGGELGVPTDDQNI
-478 VTGQAAQMEEAPHE
+478 TGQAAQMEEAPHAE
-492 QTTMFNAGTPA
+492 TTMFNAGTPA

-539 GSREDKE
+539 GSREAKE

-557 MSIEEQEQLAQQQAE
+557 MAIEEQEQLAQQQAE
-572 QEQALQEQQAVQ
+572 QEQALQEQQAAQ
-584 MSQQETAEETV
+584 MPQYETTEEPI

-607 EPQVFAYGGQLND
+607 QPQAFAQGGQLNE
-620 DQMNQLDAF
+620 DQINQLDAF
-629 METLKVQDSKEVQAI
+629 METLKVQNYKEAQAI

-667 YQAAAKQ
+667 YQATAKQ
-674 QNSYALGGSMDLN
+674 QNLYALGGSMDLN
-687 NPDGGNIVAEDKIYA
+687 NPDGGNIVTGDKIYA
-702 GENTSKDEEELLKYL
+702 GEELSKDEEELLKYL

-723 KKWLEGEGKRYFQEE
+723 KKWLEGEGRKYFQEE
-738 LQRYSTAKKDN
+738 LKRYQTAKKGKQDI
-749 SEVTLDDSNLLIN
+749 SLDASNLLIN
-762 RYKGDNIQKRKG
+762 NYNGDDTQKRKG

-787 PVLDKQGK
+787 PVLDRQGK
-795 SITYTA
+795 SITYT
-801 EGKVPANYTNIPTQL
+801 N
-816 KSENYSKY
+816 
-824 QGKFA
+824 
-829 TPDKWDFSKFI
+829 
-840 YPTKQEQGNGKYYK
+840 
-854 ESDFSKYTRAGTGNN
+854 
-869 PYRFEPQL
+869 
-877 VETGYTG
+877 
-884 EEYENLPA
+884 
-892 YRTSRL
+892 
-898 AFIKALKERNP
+898 
-909 QAIDRFKTMS
+909 
-919 AVSASRLP
+919 
-927 KGNKEKPRYNPYLVG
+927 
-942 VDGSDIEALNY
+942 DG
-953 NAMGDFDKELYDI
+953 
-966 QFNTP
+966 
-971 DALDKLDDL
+971 
-980 VKRYRQARNT
+980 R
-990 KGYQIGKNLLMDA
+990 
-1003 MFDGEVAQNHAIE
+1003 
-1016 PKERHVAAFS
+1016 
-1026 NSDGTIDRSRI
+1026 
-1037 VPSININDHNTYA
+1037 
-1050 GYTLGENPLDSTTS
+1050 
-1064 PDGTVTYFYPITGGN
+1064 VTYFYPITGGN

-1099 GLEELNDD
+1099 GLEALNDN

-1134 DPGIPYPMPDKTPL
+1134 DPGIPYPMPNKTPL
-1148 LADLAMQTGNYLN
+1148 LADLAMQAGNYLN
-1161 TALSNP
+1161 NALSNP

-1195 YLKYTPFDF
+1195 YQKYTPYDI

-1211 RNANQAGLSTI
+1211 RNANQAGLAAI
-1222 RNMTN
+1222 RNMYN
-1227 GNIGQQLANTLT
+1227 GNVGQGMAGILAN
-1239 SNYNYTLGIGNNY
+1239 NYNYNQSIGANY
-1252 VQGFQYNDKNKE
+1252 RQAMEQNDKRRNE
-1264 RDATFNSGI
+1264 VSEFNRATDQ
-1273 AKYNSQADLEAQKA
+1273 YNSQADLEAQKA
-1287 NQSAS
+1287 NQSAD

-1298 GLEFMGKG
+1298 GLEVMGKG

-1315 NRSAALSAGLTG
+1315 NRSAALSAGLTE
-1327 MSRSLN
+1327 MSKSLN
-1333 NYYNQDFANRQAAWR
+1333 NYYTQDFANRQAAWR
-1348 LHNQPRGNMT
+1348 LYHQPRGNMT
-1358 QFTDADGVTWV
+1358 QFTDADGVTWI
-1369 LNANG
+1369 LNADGN
-1374 DGYSKKKSL
+1374 GYSRKKSS
-1383 GGKLKNRRIIKNIL
+1383 GGKLKNRRIVKNIL